1 MKKLMI
7 VLLVAGCASVAGA
20 EPFWIAWE
28 GNDYPENEGWTR
40 YTRAGGADRSLHDGT
55 MTLDSMADFHIVDEY
70 LIYRPL
76 VPGAGES
83 FRMEWRMRVDELLG
97 DWDPFV
103 GVCSGDSAVFLNH
116 SPDGIHSSLE
126 GLWIDFELGAE
137 FHDFA
142 LTSADM
148 ASYQLYV
155 DGQLVHSGAFVGP
168 VPYSCVLWGDATTG
182 PSSISTWDYVRFGI
196 VPEPGAGLL
205 LGFAGLALV
214 SRRAPRA
221 RRN

>member
-1 MKKLMI
+1 MTKLMI

-28 GNDYPENEGWTR
+28 GDDYPENQGWTR
-40 YTRAGGADRSLHDGT
+40 YTRAGGAERSLENGAL
-55 MTLDSMADFHIVDEY
+55 TLDSMADFHIVDEY

-76 VPGAGES
+76 VPGPGEL
-83 FRMEWRMRVDELLG
+83 FRLEWRLRVDELLG

-103 GVCSGDSAVFLNH
+103 GVCSEDTGAVFLNH
-116 SPDGIHSSLE
+116 SPDGIYSTFE
-126 GLWIDFELGAE
+126 AVWIDVELGWV

-142 LTSADM
+142 FTSVDM
-148 ASYQLYV
+148 ASYQLHI
-155 DGQLVHSGAFVGP
+155 DGQLVHTGSFMSYP
-168 VPYSCVLWGDATTG
+168 SSCVFWGDATTG

-205 LGFAGLALV
+205 LGVAGLAG
-214 SRRAPRA
+214 SRRRILA
-221 RRN
+221 